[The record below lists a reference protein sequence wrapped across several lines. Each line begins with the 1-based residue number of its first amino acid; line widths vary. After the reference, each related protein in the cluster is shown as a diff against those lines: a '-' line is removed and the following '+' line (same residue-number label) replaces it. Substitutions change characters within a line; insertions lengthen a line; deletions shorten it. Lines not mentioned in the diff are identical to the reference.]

1 MGSIG
6 LTDGTGLSGKEI
18 PACLLPLN
26 HERRQMLETQKEP
39 SLYSDYVGTLMADL
53 QLPELG
59 INIFLLGKPHS
70 F

>member
-1 MGSIG
+1 MGLVSR
-6 LTDGTGLSGKEI
+6 GKGI

-26 HERRQMLETQKEP
+26 HERRQMLETQEEP
-39 SLYSDYVGTLMADL
+39 SLLSSDCVGTLMADL

-59 INIFLLGKPHS
+59 INRFLLGKPHS